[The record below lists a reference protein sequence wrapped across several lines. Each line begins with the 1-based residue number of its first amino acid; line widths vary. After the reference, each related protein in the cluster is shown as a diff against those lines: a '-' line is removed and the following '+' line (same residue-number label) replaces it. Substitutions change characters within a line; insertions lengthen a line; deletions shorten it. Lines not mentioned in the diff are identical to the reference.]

1 MGSRTFQPRCSR
13 YGNTRSLSLGWTHS
27 LLHDRPDG
35 GVVTH
40 SVLATL
46 YNGDVT
52 GTPKI
57 PLVFAVVVARVSM
70 QFLLIVLFVFRP
82 IKSIGSIGRHFD
94 IVAPQSYLSFTGFLA
109 LVFLLVFESDLDIA
123 VVVGNVEGMHSVD
136 GYKSVYG
143 IVDCGGH
150 IAIAGPVLVLV
161 WRYFCHDKVP
171 FWFRSAHR
179 PQKFIIDWVPSASC

>member
-1 MGSRTFQPRCSR
+1 LDGPIVCCTI
-13 YGNTRSLSLGWTHS
+13 G
-27 LLHDRPDG
+27 PDG

-150 IAIAGPVLVLV
+150 IAIASTEPKTLLGAGLSSRVLTSDIKCCE
-161 WRYFCHDKVP
+161 RY
-171 FWFRSAHR
+171 S
-179 PQKFIIDWVPSASC
+179 